1 MRVFKSVLIVFCLT
15 IPFSVFA
22 RRDIYIKKKWNAAIK
37 SITPQR
43 QVEAWIED
51 NNRDLSLLFYQNMGL
66 INITVTDSSG
76 KIIYNEET
84 EVTEGKFLDILLEDL
99 TDGIYILSITNNN
112 NLLYGEFSIY

>member
-51 NNRDLSLLFYQNMGL
+51 NNMGL

-84 EVTEGKFLDILLEDL
+84 EVTEGKFLNILLEDF
-99 TDGIYILSITNNN
+99 TDGIYILSITNDN